1 MSLLLCVLSLW
12 LGVFALSVAMTI
24 WLAQLTQ
31 SAILA
36 LVIVGVFYTLLS
48 WLIYRLWLHRTISG
62 WRGRLNTVYEV
73 SETLELAMQ
82 RVRLIMKKVADLLG

>member
-48 WLIYRLWLHRTISG
+48 WLIYRLWLHRTIRG

-73 SETLELAMQ
+73 SETLEMAMQ

>member
-12 LGVFALSVAMTI
+12 LGVLALSVAMTI

-48 WLIYRLWLHRTISG
+48 WLIYRLWLRRTIRG
-62 WRGRLNTVYEV
+62 WRGRLDTVYEV
-73 SETLELAMQ
+73 SETLEIAMQ
-82 RVRLIMKKVADLLG
+82 RIRLIMKKVADLLG